1 MNHKTHKSIGALIT
15 LISVMTGMSS
25 LQAANDT
32 DNRIEAAFKNSLVYN
47 SYLTDPGETVNI
59 RSDRSAVTLTG
70 TVTNKADKSLAE
82 ATASNIPG
90 VKKVDNKI
98 QIIGE
103 HGDADT
109 WIATKVKSTLMFHR
123 NVSGMG
129 TSVDVK
135 HGVVT
140 LKGKA
145 DTQAQSDLTAKYAQD
160 VDGVKEVKNEIVVAE
175 STEKSTETV
184 STMVDDASITAQVN
198 MALLFHRSTSAL
210 RTDINSKEGVVTVRG
225 KAKNMAEKELVTEIV
240 SDIKGVKNVV
250 NKMTIVTNPQG

>member
-1 MNHKTHKSIGALIT
+1 
-15 LISVMTGMSS
+15 
-25 LQAANDT
+25 
-32 DNRIEAAFKNSLVYN
+32 
-47 SYLTDPGETVNI
+47 
-59 RSDRSAVTLTG
+59 
-70 TVTNKADKSLAE
+70 
-82 ATASNIPG
+82 
-90 VKKVDNKI
+90 
-98 QIIGE
+98 
-103 HGDADT
+103 
-109 WIATKVKSTLMFHR
+109 
-123 NVSGMG
+123 MG